1 MPGLGRDVVWQI
13 AERECFRLHFQ
24 VDLRVNVRGVQG
36 NMPEPRPDGIDV
48 HAGAKQMDGARM
60 SKTVRAN
67 ALCRDRRQRPTGLI
81 GGAANK
87 AINAE
92 ARQWFIAAVEKD
104 ELFGVASSDKRFE
117 HIGGALP
124 NWAGASL
131 VAFAN
136 QTHRGRAAPGDGVN
150 RQVRSFLHT
159 RAGVV
164 KEQ

>member
-1 MPGLGRDVVWQI
+1 V
-13 AERECFRLHFQ
+13 
-24 VDLRVNVRGVQG
+24 
-36 NMPEPRPDGIDV
+36 
-48 HAGAKQMDGARM
+48 

-67 ALCRDRRQRPTGLI
+67 ALCRDRRQRPNGLI

-104 ELFGVASSDKRFE
+104 ELPGVASSDKRFE

-136 QTHRGRAAPGDGVN
+136 
-150 RQVRSFLHT
+150 
-159 RAGVV
+159 
-164 KEQ
+164 